1 MRTKLLFTQI
11 TSVGVIENNLQNSQG
26 VPIFFATFFF
36 IFVSKQ
42 IISTLYIYSMAIF
55 EWWNKTTE
63 LWYFN
68 IFIILYRYYCLNII
82 FDY

>member
-55 EWWNKTTE
+55 E
-63 LWYFN
+63 
-68 IFIILYRYYCLNII
+68 
-82 FDY
+82 